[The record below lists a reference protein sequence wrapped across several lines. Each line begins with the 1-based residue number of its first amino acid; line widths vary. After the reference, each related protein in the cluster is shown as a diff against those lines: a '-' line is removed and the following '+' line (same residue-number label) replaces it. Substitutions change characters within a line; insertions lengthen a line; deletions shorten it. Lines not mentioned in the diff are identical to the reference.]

1 MHGRKGGR
9 AEKLGGCPPSL
20 LKTVRAQVLR
30 TDGGLILRPAIIARP
45 NPPCVAPTR
54 VAKLRR
60 LVLWL
65 RRSFLGVTIGKPA
78 QPSVGLFKCKRT
90 LRKCGHARPSSI
102 RKNPV
107 TVSVVFIP
115 PSLKSLWPT
124 LLFAGRDDMPLPCA
138 SAAGAQKIR
147 AEVGAGDQ
155 GTRDLKMNCGT
166 SMVLLRDA
174 AHCACMSTVEM

>member
-1 MHGRKGGR
+1 MIHLRSYGRR
-9 AEKLGGCPPSL
+9 RSL
-20 LKTVRAQVLR
+20 ERGATEPLSCASAAGARRIVCLT
-30 TDGGLILRPAIIARP
+30 LRPAIIARP

-124 LLFAGRDDMPLPCA
+124 LLFAGRDDMPVPCT
-138 SAAGAQKIR
+138 SAERTRRKSALRLVRGIG
-147 AEVGAGDQ
+147 VP
-155 GTRDLKMNCGT
+155 GT
-166 SMVLLRDA
+166 
-174 AHCACMSTVEM
+174 